1 MSSQE
6 LIQILTGTL
15 GSLGFSVLFN
25 IRGTKLL
32 IAALGGTLS
41 WSVYLLLSHW
51 LPSDGTCYFLS
62 AAIITVYAEVFARVV
77 KTPTTTFLVP
87 AIVPGIPGGTLYY
100 AMYYALNKQW
110 DMFSQKALTA
120 LQIALAL
127 AMGIIVVTTLAR
139 LLTAL
144 LRKVSRLSLDFH
156 H

>member
-6 LIQILTGTL
+6 IIQILTGTL

-87 AIVPGIPGGTLYY
+87 AIVPGIPGGALYY
-100 AMYYALNKQW
+100 AMHHALNKQW
-110 DMFSQKALTA
+110 DLFSQKALTA

-127 AMGIIVVTTLAR
+127 AMGIIVVTTMTR
-139 LLTAL
+139 LLIAL
-144 LRKVSRLSLDFH
+144 LRKVRHLSLDFH